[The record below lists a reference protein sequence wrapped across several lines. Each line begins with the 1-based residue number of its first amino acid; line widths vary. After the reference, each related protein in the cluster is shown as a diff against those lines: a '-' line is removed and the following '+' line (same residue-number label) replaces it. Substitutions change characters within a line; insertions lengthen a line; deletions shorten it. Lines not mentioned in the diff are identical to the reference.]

1 MAPRVPD
8 VAATPDSPH
17 PALDMPSNRRLS
29 AVLCLAIF
37 LAALNVF
44 AATPFYPQMVQ
55 DLQTTVPLLG
65 QIVTLLALLSA
76 GLGLVVGPLA
86 DRSGYRRPLVIGVLA
101 IGLALLGTGLAPSYP
116 VLLGLSLLMGLG
128 DALVYGL
135 AFAYAA
141 AHFQG
146 AAQRRLMSWMVA
158 AISLAPIIGVPLL
171 GALGGISTWR
181 VALSLGGLATILS
194 AWVVA
199 AVLPPDAR
207 QQDTPLRLSTILQAY
222 APIVDHPVS
231 LGWFAVSALRA
242 MWWYGLLVYL
252 GAFLAVSFGL
262 QPTAIG
268 LVYPLVGG
276 AFAVGSLLAGGRLG
290 ARSPR
295 TTIAAASLAGGLLMG
310 LMLRTHEL
318 RLVLVL
324 LPLLALAAA
333 VWGVGAVAQLAA
345 VSPAEPG
352 TTMVLNGSL
361 LNLGAAGGAVL
372 GGVLITFGGYE
383 ALGIGLPVV
392 AMVAAGLA
400 WWPVGVT
407 RTWRGATDPDEH

>member
-1 MAPRVPD
+1 
-8 VAATPDSPH
+8 
-17 PALDMPSNRRLS
+17 MPSNRRLS

-44 AATPFYPQMVQ
+44 AATPFYPQMAQ

-65 QIVTLLALLSA
+65 QIVTLLTVLSA

-101 IGLALLGTGLAPSYP
+101 IGLGLLGTGLAPAYP
-116 VLLGLSLLMGLG
+116 VLLALSLLMGLG

-135 AFAYAA
+135 AFAFAA

-146 AAQRRLMSWMVA
+146 AALRRLMSWMVA

-171 GALGGISTWR
+171 GALGGITTWR
-181 VALSLGGLATILS
+181 VALSVGGLATLLS
-194 AWVVA
+194 AWIVA
-199 AVLPPDAR
+199 AILPPDAR
-207 QQDTPLRLSTILQAY
+207 QHDTPLRLSTFLQAY
-222 APIVDHPVS
+222 APIMDHPVS
-231 LGWFAVSALRA
+231 LRWFAVSALRA
-242 MWWYGLLVYL
+242 MWWYGLLIYL
-252 GAFLAVSFGL
+252 GAFLATAFGL

-276 AFAVGSLLAGGRLG
+276 AFAVGSILAGGHLG

-333 VWGVGAVAQLAA
+333 FWGVGAVTQLAA

-372 GGVLITFGGYE
+372 GGVLITVGGYE

-392 AMVAAGLA
+392 AIVAAGLT
-400 WWPVGVT
+400 WWPA
-407 RTWRGATDPDEH
+407 RP

>member
-1 MAPRVPD
+1 MAPLIPD
-8 VAATPDSPH
+8 VATSPVSPH
-17 PALDMPSNRRLS
+17 PALGMPSNRRLS

-44 AATPFYPQMVQ
+44 AATPFYPQMAQ

-65 QIVTLLALLSA
+65 QIVTLLTLLSA
-76 GLGLVVGPLA
+76 GLGLGVGPLA

-101 IGLALLGTGLAPSYP
+101 IGLAMLGTGLAPAYP

-135 AFAYAA
+135 AFAFAA
-141 AHFQG
+141 SHFQG
-146 AAQRRLMSWMVA
+146 AAQRRLLGWMLA

-171 GALGGISTWR
+171 GALGGVTTWR
-181 VALSLGGLATILS
+181 MALTLGGLATILS
-194 AWVVA
+194 VWVVA
-199 AVLPPDAR
+199 AILPPDAR
-207 QQDTPLRLSTILQAY
+207 QRDTPLRLSTFLRAY
-222 APIVDHPVS
+222 APIMGHPVS
-231 LGWFAVSALRA
+231 LRWFAVSALRA

-252 GAFLAVSFGL
+252 GAFLAMAFGL

-268 LVYPLVGG
+268 LVYPLIGG
-276 AFAVGSLLAGGRLG
+276 AFAVGSLVAGGRLG
-290 ARSPR
+290 ARAPR

-345 VSPAEPG
+345 ESPAEPG

-372 GGVLITFGGYE
+372 GGVLITLGGYE

-392 AMVAAGLA
+392 ALAGTVLA
-400 WWPVGVT
+400 WWPAGVT
-407 RTWRGATDPDEH
+407 RPLRGAADPDDH